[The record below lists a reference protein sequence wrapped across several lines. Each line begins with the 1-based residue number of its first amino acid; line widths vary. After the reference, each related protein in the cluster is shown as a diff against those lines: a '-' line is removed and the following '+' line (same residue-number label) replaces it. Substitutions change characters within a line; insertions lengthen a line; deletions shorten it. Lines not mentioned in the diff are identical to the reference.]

1 MNKEELKRE
10 NEVLRKKLDFKLREL
25 INQEY
30 RIKKIREDNIELRNI
45 IKKQNRKIRTLTT
58 NINNLNNIIKSLEKQ
73 VETSLDKL
81 DEQY

>member
-45 IKKQNRKIRTLTT
+45 NKKQNRKIRTSTT
-58 NINNLNNIIKSLEKQ
+58 NINNSNKIINPS
-73 VETSLDKL
+73 SSSWN
-81 DEQY
+81 